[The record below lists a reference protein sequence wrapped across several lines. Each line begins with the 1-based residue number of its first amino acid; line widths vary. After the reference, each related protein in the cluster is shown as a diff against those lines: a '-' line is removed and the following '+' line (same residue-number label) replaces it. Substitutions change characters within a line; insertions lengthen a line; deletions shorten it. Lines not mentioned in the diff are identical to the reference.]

1 MENWKKIQSFSRAYE
16 ADLRKEVLKNN
27 NISAVVLA
35 KQDSSFL
42 LGDFELYVEQQDFEA
57 AGIVLQEFR
66 GWTKVN
72 SFPVLKPVTTIHKY
86 LEEEQIEVFF
96 TKNNQVDEYELYVKN
111 EDAEKAFELINTI
124 KPWVLLNS
132 YETVTQA
139 VYRVQQLAKYEIDS
153 IIIKRRAS
161 DKHLINVDVLVTP
174 TQYKLA
180 VQVTNE
186 MVGWHLVEQYQTK
199 TEAFLAIKML
209 EKEGIDILTKFVVS
223 SEDSIKQIE
232 LYTNFEKVAHCK
244 ELIAQKREWVELAR
258 FEKLYQ
264 VEIVRE
270 ILKQN
275 NIKSVFI
282 NEKSS
287 MFLLGEMPLYI
298 EKKDVEKAKE
308 YLESWTEVLGGIDE
322 ENLTQM

>member
-1 MENWKKIQSFSRAYE
+1 MENWKKIRSFSRAYE
-16 ADLRKEVLKNN
+16 ADLRKEILKNN
-27 NISAVVLA
+27 NIAAVVLA
-35 KQDSSFL
+35 KQDSAFL
-42 LGDFELYVEQQDFEA
+42 IGEFELYVEQQDFEA

-72 SFPVLKPVTTIHKY
+72 SFPVLKPIKTVQEY
-86 LEEEQIEVFF
+86 LEKEQIEVFF

-111 EDAEKAFELINTI
+111 DDAEKVFELINTF

-139 VYRVQQLAKYEIDS
+139 VYRVQQLAKYDIDS

-161 DKHLINVDVLVTP
+161 DKHLINVDVLVKP
-174 TQYKLA
+174 AQYKLA
-180 VQVTNE
+180 VEVITE
-186 MVGWHLVEQYQTK
+186 MVGWHFVEQYENK
-199 TEAFLAIKML
+199 TDAFLSIKML
-209 EKEGIDILTKFVVS
+209 EKDGIDILTKFIVTP
-223 SEDSIKQIE
+223 EDNLKHIE
-232 LYTNFEKVAHCK
+232 LYTSFEKVEHCK
-244 ELIAQKREWVELAR
+244 ELIEQKREWVELVR

-287 MFLLGEMPLYI
+287 MFLLGEMPIYI
-298 EKKDVEKAKE
+298 EKKDFEKAKE
-308 YLESWTEVLGGIDE
+308 YLDKWSEVLGGIDE
-322 ENLTQM
+322 ESINIL